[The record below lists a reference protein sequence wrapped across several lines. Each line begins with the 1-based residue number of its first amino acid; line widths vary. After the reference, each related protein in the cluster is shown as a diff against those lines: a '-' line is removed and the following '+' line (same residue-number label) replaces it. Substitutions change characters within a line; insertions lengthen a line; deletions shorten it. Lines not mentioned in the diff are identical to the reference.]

1 MGVVVVSVV
10 TLLDQRNA
18 LPRTSADASPALWS
32 FLLRQCRILASEPL
46 GTPVVVRPAN
56 LRRLAEPLMDLPKFT
71 RPIVRT
77 RSCRCPPNTT
87 TGLFAEDDP
96 LESIEILDAPACFRL
111 LHQERPGPHRLYH
124 LWVVGAADLC
134 VPFFEYAQKTR
145 LGFRFIAMKT
155 TDAWVGEPWPLPDR
169 FLPERTVSWT
179 PFPAAPN
186 HPLENLLSRYEYQ
199 YGVVVPGPGDRERSC
214 LRWLRSLVAPH
225 NKPRPASSRP
235 HPATHPTQRP
245 CFTCMG
251 RPEIP
256 DEPSWQ
262 TGDDDPQ
269 NPGPPLAVG
278 DEWPPSSHVCYPITN
293 L

>member
-111 LHQERPGPHRLYH
+111 LHQERPAPTGYTTCGWSGRRT
-124 LWVVGAADLC
+124 C
-134 VPFFEYAQKTR
+134 VCRFSSTHKKPGW
-145 LGFRFIAMKT
+145 GF
-155 TDAWVGEPWPLPDR
+155 
-169 FLPERTVSWT
+169 
-179 PFPAAPN
+179 
-186 HPLENLLSRYEYQ
+186 
-199 YGVVVPGPGDRERSC
+199 
-214 LRWLRSLVAPH
+214 
-225 NKPRPASSRP
+225 ASSP
-235 HPATHPTQRP
+235 
-245 CFTCMG
+245 
-251 RPEIP
+251 
-256 DEPSWQ
+256 
-262 TGDDDPQ
+262 
-269 NPGPPLAVG
+269 
-278 DEWPPSSHVCYPITN
+278 
-293 L
+293 

>member
-1 MGVVVVSVV
+1 
-10 TLLDQRNA
+10 
-18 LPRTSADASPALWS
+18 
-32 FLLRQCRILASEPL
+32 
-46 GTPVVVRPAN
+46 
-56 LRRLAEPLMDLPKFT
+56 
-71 RPIVRT
+71 
-77 RSCRCPPNTT
+77 
-87 TGLFAEDDP
+87 
-96 LESIEILDAPACFRL
+96 
-111 LHQERPGPHRLYH
+111 
-124 LWVVGAADLC
+124 
-134 VPFFEYAQKTR
+134 
-145 LGFRFIAMKT
+145 MKT
-155 TDAWVGEPWPLPDR
+155 NDAWVGEPWPLPDR

-269 NPGPPLAVG
+269 KPGPPLAVG

>member
-56 LRRLAEPLMDLPKFT
+56 LRRLAEPLMDLPKST

-96 LESIEILDAPACFRL
+96 LESIEVLDAPACFRL
-111 LHQERPGPHRLYH
+111 LHREHPGPHRLYH

-145 LGFRFIAMKT
+145 LGFRFIAIKT

-169 FLPERTVSWT
+169 FLPERTMSWT

-186 HPLENLLSRYEYQ
+186 HPLETLLSRYEYQ
-199 YGVVVPGPGDRERSC
+199 YGVVVPGPGERERSC

-225 NKPRPASSRP
+225 NKPRPASSRQ
-235 HPATHPTQRP
+235 HPASHPTQRP
-245 CFTCMG
+245 CFACMS
-251 RPEIP
+251 RSEIP
-256 DEPSWQ
+256 NEPPWP
-262 TGDDDPQ
+262 TGDDPQ
-269 NPGPPLAVG
+269 NPGPPLAIDG
-278 DEWPPSSHVCYPITN
+278 ERPPLSHICYPITT